1 MALLAGARLVMAPA
15 DQLLPGEPLAA
26 GLARHRVTHATLPPA
41 ALPVMPEDGLPEGMT
56 LVVAG
61 EACPPALV
69 DTWSA
74 GRRMINAYGPTETTV
89 CATMSRPLSGAVTP
103 PIGTPLNGFDVYVL
117 DAGLRPVPAGVPG
130 ELYVSGAG
138 LARGYLGR
146 PALTAGRF
154 VADPFGAPGDRMYR
168 TGDLVRWRNDGQLEF
183 VGRADHQVK
192 VRGFR
197 IEPGEIEAV
206 LGTHPRVRQAAAV
219 VREDRP
225 GDKRVVAYAVTDAPV
240 EELRALAAERL
251 PEYMVPS
258 AIVPL
263 DALPLTPNGKLDH
276 KALPAPQYGDR
287 NGPGRAPRT
296 AQEEILCALFAEVL
310 GLEKVGP
317 EANFFELGGHSLL
330 ATRLISRIRTVF
342 EAETSLR
349 TLFENPTAETLVTR
363 LARAEKA
370 RPRLRPMK
378 RSEEM
383 S

>member
-1 MALLAGARLVMAPA
+1 PVDPEYPADRITYMLEDSRPVHVLATPLDELPLNTLHTTDITDTERTAPLLTDSPAYVIYTSGSTGRPKGVVVTHSGIASLSYSQTRAFEVTEHSRVLQFASPSFDAAAWEVCMALLAGARLVMAPA

-26 GLARHRVTHATLPPA
+26 VLARHRVTHATLPPA
-41 ALPVMPEDGLPEGMT
+41 ALPVMP
-56 LVVAG
+56 
-61 EACPPALV
+61 ACPPALV

-117 DAGLRPVPAGVPG
+117 DTGLRPVPAGVPG

-138 LARGYLGR
+138 
-146 PALTAGRF
+146 
-154 VADPFGAPGDRMYR
+154 
-168 TGDLVRWRNDGQLEF
+168 RNDGQLEF

-192 VRGFR
+192 IRGFR

-263 DALPLTPNGKLDH
+263 DALPLTPN
-276 KALPAPQYGDR
+276 
-287 NGPGRAPRT
+287 
-296 AQEEILCALFAEVL
+296 
-310 GLEKVGP
+310 
-317 EANFFELGGHSLL
+317 
-330 ATRLISRIRTVF
+330 
-342 EAETSLR
+342 
-349 TLFENPTAETLVTR
+349 
-363 LARAEKA
+363 
-370 RPRLRPMK
+370 
-378 RSEEM
+378 
-383 S
+383 